1 MGREPRGQT
10 GVCGDQKTGPS
21 IAGEGRFLLE
31 DALDERAFVV
41 KWASWGEIGGSGMKQ
56 VVCEERLFLPTAEGR
71 DGNTA

>member
-1 MGREPRGQT
+1 M
-10 GVCGDQKTGPS
+10 
-21 IAGEGRFLLE
+21 
-31 DALDERAFVV
+31 DERAFVV